1 MSASP
6 IENEFNFLTEEPV
19 GPITFGIID
28 EITKTIDG
36 FLKTVVCSL
45 DVIGKMVKETD
56 FNKDYEKL
64 KAAIEALSK
73 ELDVCLHSSS
83 GFKGKMK

>member
-6 IENEFNFLTEEPV
+6 IEDELNFLTEEPV
-19 GPITFGIID
+19 GPVTLGIID

-45 DVIGKMVKETD
+45 DVIGNLVKETD
-56 FNKDYEKL
+56 FNKDYEKFR
-64 KAAIEALSK
+64 AAMEALVK
-73 ELDVCLHSSS
+73 EVETCMNGKGL
-83 GFKGKMK
+83 KGKVK